1 MTVVATGTGWLHLA
15 VLLDLFSRRVVG
27 WAMGNKRSQD
37 LSLNALQM
45 ALDLRQ
51 PDAGFIHHSD
61 RGSAYI
67 GADYQAKLLQI
78 GAEISMSGKGNCY
91 DNAVVESFFGNLKN
105 ELIHHHR
112 FATREEAR
120 AHIFDYIEAFYNR
133 KRAHA
138 TLRFLSPV
146 EFENVSIGALQP
158 CPGNPG

>member
-1 MTVVATGTGWLHLA
+1 MA
-15 VLLDLFSRRVVG
+15 FEQRRPG
-27 WAMGNKRSQD
+27 
-37 LSLNALQM
+37 
-45 ALDLRQ
+45 
-51 PDAGFIHHSD
+51 AGLIHHSD

-67 GADYQAKLLQI
+67 GSDYQARLHPM